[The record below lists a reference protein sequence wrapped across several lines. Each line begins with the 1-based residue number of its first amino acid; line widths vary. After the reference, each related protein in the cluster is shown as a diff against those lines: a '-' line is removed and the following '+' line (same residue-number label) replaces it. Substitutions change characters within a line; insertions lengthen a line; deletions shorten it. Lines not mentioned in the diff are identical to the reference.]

1 MKKKLISLCTLGT
14 VVVSSLLLTGCA
26 TTITNL
32 TPSTQKRN
40 ADSLYPF
47 EVVVDTGDH
56 RIRDETLTPY
66 VLIGPEAF
74 PMQPT
79 HMLKNRY
86 ETLIPIPPGKEY
98 VNYRYKFD
106 YRYNSIPEPRPQSR
120 LSRPY
125 QLHIVE

>member
-1 MKKKLISLCTLGT
+1 MKKKLLSLRTLGT
-14 VVVSSLLLTGCA
+14 LLVSSLLVSGCA

-47 EVVVDTGDH
+47 EVAVDTPDH
-56 RIRDETLTPY
+56 RIRESSLKPY
-66 VLIGPEAF
+66 VLIGPEAY
-74 PMQPT
+74 PLQPT
-79 HMLKNRY
+79 HMLKNRW

-106 YRYNSIPEPRPQSR
+106 YQYNSIPNPRPGSR

-125 QLHIVE
+125 QLHIVD